1 MKKVKVN
8 LCFQQTKSH
17 NYFMKQSSIIKKILE
32 KTKKNYYCM
41 LFLYLTLNM
50 RFAPLMECHLY
61 SIVSNISYI
70 QARRKK

>member
-1 MKKVKVN
+1 MFSTN
-8 LCFQQTKSH
+8 QKSQLFH
-17 NYFMKQSSIIKKILE
+17 ETILYNKKILE

>member
-1 MKKVKVN
+1 M
-8 LCFQQTKSH
+8 FQQTKSH
-17 NYFMKQSSIIKKILE
+17 NYFMKQSSIIKILE